1 MVSPRLL
8 LTFDTPH
15 LPSQVYLGFTKLDI
29 CHFIPALVAVF
40 VDRFLAIRSLR
51 VAVKR
56 GAPIAL
62 TLPLVLI
69 AVGPFTFQI
78 PYLPFYLFGNSAL
91 VYSVCKSARSCPPLS
106 LCLSYGAI
114 INLGVDPS

>member
-15 LPSQVYLGFTKLDI
+15 LPSHVYLGFTKLDI

-40 VDRFLAIRSLR
+40 VARFLAIRSLR

-69 AVGPFTFQI
+69 AV
-78 PYLPFYLFGNSAL
+78 
-91 VYSVCKSARSCPPLS
+91 
-106 LCLSYGAI
+106 
-114 INLGVDPS
+114 D